1 MKYTVLFAFAALA
14 VSLLGAQGTPPATS
28 PAPSASPA
36 PNASPAVVVHMKN
49 FAFVP
54 QSVTIHAGQ
63 SVKWINDDSV
73 SHSATANDHSW
84 NSGELDNGQSWT
96 YAFSAA
102 GTYQYFCD
110 DHAFMK
116 GTVIVQ

>member
-1 MKYTVLFAFAALA
+1 MKYSVLFACAALA
-14 VSLLGAQGTPPATS
+14 VALLGAQTGTS
-28 PAPSASPA
+28 PSSSASPA
-36 PNASPAVVVHMKN
+36 PAASPAVVVHMKN

-54 QSVTIHAGQ
+54 ASVTIHAGQ

-73 SHSATANDHSW
+73 SHSATANDRSW

-96 YAFSAA
+96 YTFSAA

-110 DHAFMK
+110 DHSFMK